1 MSERAGRELRR
12 LRIVALNWRDIRN
25 PEAGGAEVHLHEI
38 LARMVARG
46 HTVTLFAAA
55 FAGGASEE
63 TVDGIRVIRAGSWWN
78 ANFVLPRM
86 ARDHLRREPADL
98 VVEDI
103 NKIPFFMP
111 RFTDVPVIPVI
122 PHLFGTT
129 VFRETN
135 PLFASYVYLWEK
147 LIPRVYRGCRFVVI
161 SPSTR
166 DDLVARGV
174 RPENIEVVLCGLDHG
189 RYRLLPD
196 VAREER
202 PTVVHL
208 GRVRRYKAIDV
219 VIRAFALVRAG
230 MPDARLM
237 VIGDGPELPALRRL
251 AGRLGLEKTVSFT
264 GHMPAAEIVA
274 ALNRCHVVLN
284 ASPKEGWGL
293 TVVEANACGVPV
305 VGSDSPGLRDSIRD
319 GETGFLVP
327 PGDADA
333 FARRTLELLRDGAL
347 WARMSAAALAW
358 AGSLTWER
366 TADEMEVLF
375 LREAR

>member
-1 MSERAGRELRR
+1 MNADRAIR
-12 LRIVALNWRDIRN
+12 LVAVNWRDIRH

-38 LARMVARG
+38 LSRMAARG
-46 HTVTLFAAA
+46 HDVTLFATRFAEAPAA
-55 FAGGASEE
+55 E
-63 TVDGIRVIRAGSWWN
+63 TVDGVRVVRRGAWWN
-78 ANFVLPRM
+78 ANFVL
-86 ARDHLRREPADL
+86 ARAVRTHLRDAPVDL

-111 RFTDVPVIPVI
+111 LFTRVPVMPVI

-135 PLFASYVYLWEK
+135 ALFASYVYLWERF
-147 LIPRVYRGCRFVVI
+147 IPRVYQRCRFVVI

-174 RPENIEVVLCGLDHG
+174 PAANIDVVLCGLDHA
-189 RYRLLPD
+189 RYRLLPG
-196 VAREER
+196 VVRAPR
-202 PTVVHL
+202 PTLVHL
-208 GRVRRYKAIDV
+208 GRARRYKSIDV
-219 VIRAFALVRAG
+219 VIRAFAHVRASLG
-230 MPDARLM
+230 DARLV
-237 VIGDGPELPALRRL
+237 VIGGGPELPALRAL
-251 AGRLGLEKTVSFT
+251 ARRLGLTDAVEFT
-264 GHMPAAEIVA
+264 GHMPVEGIVA

-327 PGDADA
+327 PGDTEA
-333 FARRTLELLRDGAL
+333 FARRALELLRDEEL
-347 WARMSAAALAW
+347 RARMAAAALDW
-358 AGSLTWER
+358 AGLLTWER
-366 TADEMEVLF
+366 TAREMEALF
-375 LREAR
+375 LREVR